1 MTGIYKITN
10 KVNDHAYIGQSV
22 NIGRRWS
29 AHRGKPFEVGCDEYE
44 TPLYRAIRKYGL
56 DNFSF
61 EVLEECKVD
70 QLNAREKYWIGY
82 YDTFFSGYNQG
93 IGGNTKRTFADKE
106 KIIGIIHDLETTNLL
121 HREIAEKYSISV
133 EMVQGINTG
142 RYWKYDR
149 EYPIQN
155 RYRRPASKKLINP
168 RKISSEPSV
177 CVDCGVQISNGAT
190 RCLPCANLASR
201 KVERPTRDQLK
212 SEIKNNSFSSLGRK
226 YKVTDNAIRKWCI
239 SYSLP
244 SKTKEIKQYTEEEW
258 ERL

>member
-10 KVNDHAYIGQSV
+10 QINGKAYIGQSV
-22 NIGRRWS
+22 NIGKRWT

-106 KIIGIIHDLETTNLL
+106 KIIGIVHDLETTNLL
-121 HREIAEKYSISV
+121 HREIAEKWNISI

-142 RYWKYDR
+142 RYWRHDR
-149 EYPIQN
+149 EYPIQTT
-155 RYRRPASKKLINP
+155 RYLKAKEKQLYYCI
-168 RKISSEPSV
+168 E
-177 CVDCGVQISNGAT
+177 CGEQISNTAI
-190 RCLPCANLASR
+190 RCVSCANLASR